1 MVASAYIN
9 RAVMGVFTITLAVI
23 LLIAIGERFTHF
35 LEKAA
40 LGQIPSSTVLTVV
53 ALRLPEILQLVVP
66 FALYFALLL
75 GLGRLYASQEMVV
88 LQTAGMAPSQILRW
102 LSPTVLGLALAV
114 AALSLWLTPYARQS
128 LEHHLEQSS
137 QSIGFAIFRPG
148 VFHSQDGGRRV
159 TYAEGTSSDGN
170 RIDNV
175 FVSWTDD
182 TGEHT
187 TIWAANGEKSHT
199 TDEQPVLSLFNG
211 HRYIGKPGQH
221 RQQIASFAELHIPLE
236 PVLLTADNLP
246 LEAVATS
253 QLSSNPKQL
262 AELHWRMA
270 LPLFLLITAVLAVAN
285 ATVPPRQNPFVR
297 LLPALGWII
306 AYYLSLVANR
316 WAISEAAIPLA
327 LGFWPS
333 HGLFAGAAVI
343 GMRRLN
349 RVAVK

>member
-40 LGQIPSSTVLTVV
+40 LGQIPSSIVLRVV

-114 AALSLWLTPYARQS
+114 AALSLWLTPHARQS

-236 PVLLTADNLP
+236 PVLLT
-246 LEAVATS
+246 
-253 QLSSNPKQL
+253 SNPKQL

-349 RVAVK
+349 RVAVR